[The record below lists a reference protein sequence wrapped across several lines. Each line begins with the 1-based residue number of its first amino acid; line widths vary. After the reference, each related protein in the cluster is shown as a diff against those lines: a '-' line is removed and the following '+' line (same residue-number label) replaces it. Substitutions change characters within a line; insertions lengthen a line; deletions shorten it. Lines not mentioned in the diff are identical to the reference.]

1 MRVEITAFMQKGG
14 VFLNNKPSG
23 IRKFVSIFFG
33 AISVLIL
40 IPAMITALDGYEVV
54 ESTVLFVVFAA
65 MFLAV
70 ADDMVFHI
78 SEKYRRFIA
87 PIEKKYTAI
96 PVIEIVGLAFGL
108 VALLIAVTMSV
119 GGDGIDG
126 TGVAVTVILLLVFAD
141 LVAVMMSRVSIMR
154 GKYNNIG
161 ESSPYPPQ
169 YGAMPYSPNNPYEMN
184 GYQPNRNP
192 FQPGV
197 PQFNNQNGTISNG
210 YANPNQGSRSE
221 NPYDIPQPNRN
232 PFQPGVPQFNNQNG
246 TISNGYANPNQ
257 GSRSENPYDIPQPN
271 ENPYQQRAPQNN
283 NNGNG
288 TLSNGHVSLNKDSQ
302 SENPYDIPQPN
313 VSPYQTGAAPQNN
326 NESRSLSNGHVS
338 LNKGSQSENPY
349 DIPQQNNPS
358 DTVFYPGNNYKA

>member
-1 MRVEITAFMQKGG
+1 M
-14 VFLNNKPSG
+14 
-23 IRKFVSIFFG
+23 
-33 AISVLIL
+33 IL

-197 PQFNNQNGTISNG
+197 PQFNNQNGAIPNG
-210 YANPNQGSRSE
+210 YANPNQS
-221 NPYDIPQPNRN
+221 
-232 PFQPGVPQFNNQNG
+232 
-246 TISNGYANPNQ
+246 
-257 GSRSENPYDIPQPN
+257 SRSENPYDIPQPN

-288 TLSNGHVSLNKDSQ
+288 TLSNGHVSLNKGSQ